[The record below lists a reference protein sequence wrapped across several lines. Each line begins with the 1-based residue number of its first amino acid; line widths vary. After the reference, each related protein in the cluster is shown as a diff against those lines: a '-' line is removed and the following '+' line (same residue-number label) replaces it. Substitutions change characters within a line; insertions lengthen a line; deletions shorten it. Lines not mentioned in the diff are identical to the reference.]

1 MITKHE
7 YNSDFKISIISSVKS
22 RYTLKKIFSYIY
34 EKQKLSILA
43 HNKKLQRLFN
53 IDIDYYRNISG
64 KKIIGDING
73 EGKEYKLNTDI
84 IIFSGK
90 YLKGKRQGKG
100 EEYYSNGNL

>member
-7 YNSDFKISIISSVKS
+7 YNSEIKISIISSVKS

-34 EKQKLSILA
+34 ENQKLSILA

-53 IDIDYYRNISG
+53 IDIDYYRKISG
-64 KKIIGDING
+64 KILIGDING

-84 IIFSGK
+84 IIKVFLNMK
-90 YLKGKRQGKG
+90 
-100 EEYYSNGNL
+100 